1 MTVHIGEFGT
11 PRPKVDASFSYFGE
25 TIRVHPDASD
35 LAYTEFLAVAKDI
48 EIGDDGTP
56 INPADNQKAA
66 SLLDDTLKGCVHP
79 DDLARFMRL
88 AKDNRQQVMD
98 LLALSQGI
106 ITAVSGFPTGQQSAS
121 STGPGGGTDRSPG
134 GSSLRGSRRKAERKA
149 AKDRKR
155 ALKQQQGHV
164 PQTVIAGTVVERA
177 TRALHGRPDL
187 QLMVM
192 RRQEGIS
199 EASA

>member
-1 MTVHIGEFGT
+1 MTVHIGTFGT
-11 PRPKVDASFSYFGE
+11 VRPKVDATFTYFGE

-48 EIGDDGTP
+48 EINDDGSP
-56 INPADNQKAA
+56 INPADNQRAA
-66 SLLDDTLKGCVHP
+66 SLLDDTLKGCIHP
-79 DDLARFMRL
+79 DDLTLFMRL

-106 ITAVSGFPTGQQSAS
+106 IAAVSGFPTGQPSAS
-121 STGPGGGTDRSPG
+121 STGPGGGTDRLQG
-134 GSSLRGSRRKAERKA
+134 DSSSRGTRRKQHRKADKERRKALR
-149 AKDRKR
+149 
-155 ALKQQQGHV
+155 QQHGHA
-164 PQTVIAGTVVERA
+164 PQTIVPDTTVQRA
-177 TRALHGRPDL
+177 TRALNGRPDL

-192 RRQEGIS
+192 RRQEEIS